1 MIRKPYD
8 TDLTDQEWAMIEP
21 YFQTIVLINDL
32 NENSLM
38 RPYTSLRQDVNG
50 VCFHMIF
57 LLTQLYGVSF
67 VVLRKVGYGIPF

>member
-1 MIRKPYD
+1 
-8 TDLTDQEWAMIEP
+8 MIEP

-38 RPYTSLRQDVNG
+38 QPYKSLRQDVNG

-57 LLTQLYGVSF
+57 LLTQPYGVSF
-67 VVLRKVGYGIPF
+67 VVLRKVGYGIAFWQNWLKKATKGW